1 MLHLIFLIFVIYKKF
16 MIKTTYKIAKM
27 DCPSEENLIRMKL
40 EGISEIKNLDFD
52 LENRKLT
59 VIHSGKNE
67 EIVSKLNE
75 LNLGTEKL
83 ESLTVKNVE
92 KTNENKTQSKLLWAV
107 LIINAGFFI
116 IEMITGI
123 ISKSMGLVAD
133 SLDMSADAVVYGLS
147 LWAVGAAITR
157 KKRVA
162 RISGIFQIIL
172 ALLGLSEV
180 IRRFISFEHI
190 PDFKVMIIVSGFAL
204 IANAVSL
211 YILQKS
217 KSNEVHMKASMIFTA
232 NDVIINIGVIL
243 AGILVFYTQSKYP
256 DLIIGI
262 IIFGIVV
269 RGAVRILKLGK

>member
-1 MLHLIFLIFVIYKKF
+1 